1 MSSTISPRWWWLL
14 EDHWD
19 LVIKVNKEKQIF
31 MSLFKIFSSRSW
43 WSMIHLGTKLVSP
56 VDTSLVYCWTLNWT
70 LTLTVLEIKHK
81 PVTETRVFFQIRNP
95 NLSGRLNPNPNP
107 NLWIFTNPK
116 PNPTCIANWT
126 RTQTRTCS
134 HNKVESKPKPKPV
147 KFLSSK
153 LQPNLW
159 TKLNPKPTQICTG
172 WVGFHFGSD

>member
-1 MSSTISPRWWWLL
+1 MTIHDSFWY
-14 EDHWD
+14 
-19 LVIKVNKEKQIF
+19 QIGVT
-31 MSLFKIFSSRSW
+31 SW
-43 WSMIHLGTKLVSP
+43 HI
-56 VDTSLVYCWTLNWT
+56 TSLLLDTELDT
-70 LTLTVLEIKHK
+70 KPVLEIKPK
-81 PVTETRVFFQIRNP
+81 PVTETRVFSQIQNPNLSGRPKFRTCEFSQIQNPTQPVWQIEPKPKPVYFLRSEIRP
-95 NLSGRLNPNPNP
+95 NLSGRLNPNPNR

-126 RTQTRTCS
+126 RTQTRNCS
-134 HNKVESKPKPKPV
+134 HNKVESKPKPV